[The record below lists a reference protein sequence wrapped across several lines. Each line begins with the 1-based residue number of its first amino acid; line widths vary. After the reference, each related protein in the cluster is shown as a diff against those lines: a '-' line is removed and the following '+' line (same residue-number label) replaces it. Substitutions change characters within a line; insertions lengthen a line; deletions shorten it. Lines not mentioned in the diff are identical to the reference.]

1 MSALQHA
8 IDLLSVAPPQHRKT
22 IMNELDV
29 GALHEAWR
37 SCSDAAQLAR
47 ISALLL
53 PRTTVARAL
62 CECVRGPLSK
72 MRFGASTL
80 KDAIAAVEC
89 WTSDQVT
96 LEEVRVAFDAVQS
109 LPDPNEPEYSVF
121 AAVLNFQKYLFTD
134 EAEGIK
140 GLVFF
145 CVEAT
150 LSKDCLTWQR
160 AEECIA
166 RSFREA
172 LVNPFGALSLLSG
185 GWRPKT

>member
-8 IDLLSVAPPQHRKT
+8 IDLLSVAPPERRRT
-22 IMNELDV
+22 IITELDV
-29 GALHEAWR
+29 DALHEAWR
-37 SCSDAAQLAR
+37 SCSDAVQLAR

-53 PRTTVARAL
+53 PRTTIARAL

-72 MRFGASTL
+72 MRFGASALT
-80 KDAIAAVEC
+80 DAIAAVER
-89 WTSDQVT
+89 WTSDQGT
-96 LEEVRVAFDAVQS
+96 LEEVRVAFDAVQP

-121 AAVLNFQKYLFTD
+121 AAVLNFQKYLFVD
-134 EAEGIK
+134 ENEGIE

-150 LSKDCLTWQR
+150 LSKDCPTWQR
-160 AEECIA
+160 AEEWTA

-172 LVNPFGALSLLSG
+172 LVDPFRA
-185 GWRPKT
+185 PC

>member
-1 MSALQHA
+1 MSVLQHA
-8 IDLLSVAPPQHRKT
+8 IELLLVAPTERRKT
-22 IMNELDV
+22 IITELDMD
-29 GALHEAWR
+29 ALHEAWR
-37 SCSDAAQLAR
+37 SCSDATQLAR

-53 PRTTVARAL
+53 PRTTVARGL

-80 KDAIAAVEC
+80 KNAIVAVEH
-89 WTSDQVT
+89 WTSDQFS
-96 LEEVRVAFDAVQS
+96 LEEVRAAFNAVES

-121 AAVLNFQKYLFTD
+121 AAVLNLQKYLFAD
-134 EAEGIK
+134 ETEGLK
-140 GLVFF
+140 GFFFF

-150 LSKDCLTWQR
+150 LSKDYPTWQR

-172 LVNPFGALSLLSG
+172 LVDPFEAP
-185 GWRPKT
+185 R